1 MLDIKKI
8 ESDFE
13 TVKKKLSHRNFDTSI
28 LDQIVELNKK
38 RKTLTTLS
46 ETKKA
51 EINKLSREI
60 GELKKNKQDAVGP
73 MGQVANL
80 KAEMEKE
87 ANELDDVQTKQTQLL
102 LTIPNLPVDSVPV
115 GKDEEE

>member
-8 ESDFE
+8 ENDFE
-13 TVKKKLSHRNFDTSI
+13 AVKNSLSNRNFDTLLLSEI
-28 LDQIVELNKK
+28 LELNKK
-38 RKTLTTLS
+38 RKTLTTAS

-60 GELKKNKQDAVGP
+60 GELKKNKQDAAGP
-73 MGQVANL
+73 MGQVASL

-87 ANELDDVQTKQTQLL
+87 ATELEEVQLNQTNLL
-102 LTIPNLPVDSVPV
+102 
-115 GKDEEE
+115 